1 MKLSITDIQVRC
13 LIWTIFSMFSFY
25 RLHSIFSQ
33 LHISHRAFGSL
44 SSPSS
49 AQTPREVCWQH
60 GDNDTLV
67 LNVDGSALT
76 NPGQAGYGGI
86 VHNSG
91 GKFLFGFYGSVG
103 LSNILHAEIQ
113 ALLTGIT
120 LCCEAGFKKIV
131 CFSDSLHVVQ
141 LVAKETPRF
150 HHYAN
155 LRS

>member
-1 MKLSITDIQVRC
+1 
-13 LIWTIFSMFSFY
+13 MFSFY

-131 CFSDSLHVVQ
+131 F
-141 LVAKETPRF
+141 F
-150 HHYAN
+150 
-155 LRS
+155 